1 MMYMSF
7 GGFEISAMSADLSV
21 YISLS
26 NLRVCKLFIV
36 HIQLN
41 CNYNYQAP
49 TISGKNCND

>member
-1 MMYMSF
+1 MYMSF
-7 GGFEISAMSADLSV
+7 GGVEISAMSADLSV

-49 TISGKNCND
+49 IISGKNCND